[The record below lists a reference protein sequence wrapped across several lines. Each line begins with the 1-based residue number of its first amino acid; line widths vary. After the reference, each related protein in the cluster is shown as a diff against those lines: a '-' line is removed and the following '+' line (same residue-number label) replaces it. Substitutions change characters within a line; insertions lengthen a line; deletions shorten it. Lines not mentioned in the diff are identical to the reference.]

1 MIWKITGKNNNTP
14 TKHLTYNN
22 LKITDKK
29 DIANHL
35 AENFSQNSSTK
46 NQSKSFQIIETKAEK
61 VEIKFQSKNTKSY
74 NQPFS
79 IAELKE
85 SLNKAHNTAVGPDK
99 IHYQFL
105 KELPEPSTNFLLQ
118 IFYNLWNRGDIPK
131 IWKETTVIP
140 IPKLFKDNTNTK
152 N

>member
-14 TKHLTYNN
+14 TKHLTQNN
-22 LKITDKK
+22 LKTTDKN

-35 AENFSQNSSTK
+35 AKTFLQNSSAK
-46 NQSKSFQIIETKAEK
+46 NQSKSFQIIKTKAEK
-61 VEIKFQSKNTKSY
+61 VKIKFQSKNTESY
-74 NQPFS
+74 NQHFS

-85 SLNKAHNTAVGPDK
+85 SLNKAHNTVVRPDK

-118 IFYNLWNRGDIPK
+118 IFYDLLDRGYIPK
-131 IWKETTVIP
+131 I
-140 IPKLFKDNTNTK
+140 
-152 N
+152 